1 MAWSPAAG
9 LIGIHGLGLPTASIP
24 TTLHLLN
31 QSTAMS
37 TPSSIPP
44 VPDWPRLLRPGM
56 RLHLSSGAACPVALM
71 ESFLGV
77 AARIGDLELVQG
89 LTLPPAPWLNPR
101 HAGYL
106 KVNAVYLD
114 EELARM
120 VNDGNADYTPVH
132 YSDLPSLYRDRTLPV
147 DVALIM
153 VSPPDAYGYCSL
165 GPSVEWTPAAIESA
179 RLVIAQINPRL
190 PRTGGLSHIHLSRI
204 HAAIEAEAD
213 LPELR
218 APPPDPV
225 YARIGEYAAQLVNDG
240 DTLQCGVG
248 PVGHGLAAALES
260 HRHLGIHS
268 EVIGDAIQRLFEMG
282 VIDNSQKSLLP
293 GKLVTAQGLGTA
305 AFYRFLDQNPHVDF
319 RPTEFVNNP
328 LTIARNDRMV
338 SVNGAILTDVTGQ
351 VVVDSVK
358 GLFRSGVGSM
368 VDFVRGAAMSR
379 DGRPII
385 ALPSSGLDADGRP
398 FSRIVTDLPAGAGV
412 GCHRADVHFIVTEW
426 GIATLRGRTIQER
439 VQELVQIAH
448 PDFREALLREARQ
461 HHLLPTYF
469 QLPPPNLAAVA
480 GIDTRKVHLKDNR
493 EYLLRPLGPADERRL
508 QAFFYSHSEETIV
521 RRYGFTV
528 TRMTRERAF
537 EMVSIDQNRDVAL
550 AILEL
555 QGPRQ
560 VIHAVGRYYL
570 DSDQRGAE
578 MAFVVAE
585 NKRRLGMARILL
597 QRLQEIATTRGLD
610 RLWAQVDRDNTGML
624 ALFRSIGATETPG
637 DDLHTVHVTLPLSSS
652 PPAPEKKRTPFL
664 PFGKRKES
672 PH

>member
-1 MAWSPAAG
+1 
-9 LIGIHGLGLPTASIP
+9 
-24 TTLHLLN
+24 
-31 QSTAMS
+31 
-37 TPSSIPP
+37 
-44 VPDWPRLLRPGM
+44 M
-56 RLHLSSGAACPVALM
+56 RLHLGSGAACPVALM
-71 ESFLGV
+71 EGFLEHV
-77 AARIGDLELVQG
+77 SRIGDLELVQG
-89 LTLPPAPWLNPR
+89 LTLPPAPWLER
-101 HAGYL
+101 RYAGYL

-114 EELARM
+114 EELAQL
-120 VNDGNADYTPVH
+120 VNAGDADYTPVH
-132 YSDLPSLYRDRTLPV
+132 YSDLPTLYRDGTLRV

-153 VSPPDAYGYCSL
+153 VTPPDAHGYCSL
-165 GPSVEWTPAAIESA
+165 GPSVEWNPAAIESA
-179 RLVIAQINPRL
+179 RLVVAQINPRL
-190 PRTGGLSHIHLSRI
+190 PRTGGLSHLHISRI
-204 HAAIEAEAD
+204 DAALEAETE
-213 LPELR
+213 LPELAR
-218 APPPDPV
+218 PEPDPV
-225 YARIGEYAAQLVNDG
+225 YRQIGEYAAQLVNDG

-248 PVGHGLAAALES
+248 PVGQGLAAALEG

-268 EVIGDAIQRLFEMG
+268 EVIGDAVQWLFEMG
-282 VIDNSQKSLLP
+282 VIDNSRKSLLP
-293 GKLVTAQGLGTA
+293 GKIVTAQGLGSR
-305 AFYRFLDQNPHVDF
+305 AFYRFLDNNPHLDF

-338 SVNGAILTDVTGQ
+338 SVNGALLCDVTGQ

-385 ALPSSGLDADGRP
+385 ALPSSGIDATGQR
-398 FSRIVTDLPAGAGV
+398 FSRIVTDLPPGAGV

-448 PDFREALLREARQ
+448 PDFREDLLREARR
-461 HHLLPTYF
+461 HHLLPSYF
-469 QLPPPNLAAVA
+469 QLPPPHLGAVA
-480 GIDTRKVHLKDNR
+480 GIDTRKVHLKDER

-528 TRMTRERAF
+528 TRMSRQRAF

-550 AILEL
+550 AIVEL

-570 DSDQRGAE
+570 DADQKGAE

-585 NKRRLGMARILL
+585 NKRRLGMARMLL
-597 QRLQEIATTRGLD
+597 ERLCEIATSRGLEH
-610 RLWAQVDRDNTGML
+610 LWAQVDRDNTAML
-624 ALFRSIGATETPG
+624 ALFRSLGATERPG
-637 DDLHTVHVTLPLSSS
+637 DDLHTVQVRLALS
-652 PPAPEKKRTPFL
+652 PASRPAQKKRTAFL
-664 PFGKRKES
+664 LFGKKKEAS
-672 PH
+672 